1 MPALPYDK
9 ARDESVRIGLTE
21 HLDAAKK
28 YAETDDAFAVYLAV
42 LEVLIDAPKKA
53 RVDLIRQVSFS
64 RPKGEE
70 RDRTPAGA
78 LLARFFADSNDDR
91 DALKIDDLVE
101 EGAGYVG
108 CSVLEK
114 RFEDKALVYVVY
126 DPLSDEL
133 TA

>member
-1 MPALPYDK
+1 MPPRPYDK
-9 ARDESVRIGLTE
+9 DRDEFVRIGLTE
-21 HLDAAKK
+21 QLRFAEKCV
-28 YAETDDAFAVYLAV
+28 ETDESFAVLLAI
-42 LEVLIDAPKKA
+42 LEVLVDAPKKA

-64 RPKGEE
+64 RPKGDE

-91 DALKIDDLVE
+91 DALRIDDLVE

-114 RFEDKALVYVVY
+114 RSEDKALVY